1 MATGAVNTVTTN
13 VIGSGLR
20 LQARIDREYLGLDDE
35 TADGWERRVEREFS
49 LWADSHDCDATRVD
63 DFYGLQSLAF
73 MSTLLSGDV
82 FVNLPMIRAKGRP
95 YDLRLQMI
103 EADRVMNPDNRLEDE
118 KLAGGVEV
126 DIYGAPVAYHVAN
139 RHPGAWQLNDGFKRI
154 PAFGDK
160 TGRRNILHLYT
171 RLRPGQR
178 RGVPYL
184 APVIETL
191 KQLGRYTEAE
201 LMAAVVSGMFTVFIK
216 TDTGEGIDSPLS
228 QEEKITDDPRIYEM
242 GYGLITELKKNED
255 IAMANPQR
263 PNQAFEP
270 FMQAIIRFVGS
281 ALDLP
286 HEMLVK
292 HFLASYSASRAALLE
307 AWKFFRVRRAWM
319 ASHFCNPTYET
330 WMTEAVVKGRIQAP
344 GFLTDPA
351 ARAAYLGAEWIGPCP
366 GPDRPEKRGRSG
378 HPADRGGPGHQGRGN
393 PGLERRGLGTETPS
407 TVQGRTHETERRPGR
422 RRTNF
427 KKRTG
432 RG

>member
-1 MATGAVNTVTTN
+1 MSFFERVKSVFGDGRVSGLASVVESRVVGVLDRAISDVAPRWGLARARSRAVMGFLQAGGYAGASRERRGLMGWSTTRGDADTDTLPDLDALRSRSRDLYRNTPLATGAVNTVTTN

-73 MSTLLSGDV
+73 LSTLLSGDV

-292 HFLASYSASRAALLE
+292 HFLASYSEPGGLAGSLE
-307 AWKFFRVRRAWM
+307 VF
-319 ASHFCNPTYET
+319 
-330 WMTEAVVKGRIQAP
+330 
-344 GFLTDPA
+344 
-351 ARAAYLGAEWIGPCP
+351 P
-366 GPDRPEKRGRSG
+366 GP
-378 HPADRGGPGHQGRGN
+378 A
-393 PGLERRGLGTETPS
+393 GLDGFPLLQPDL
-407 TVQGRTHETERRPGR
+407 
-422 RRTNF
+422 
-427 KKRTG
+427 
-432 RG
+432 